1 MRDYVDDLT
10 TLYANSAPVQTMRS
24 CFRGAVMTDD
34 VALVRRIWQ
43 LFPMAAWAR
52 ARKSLVRDMEHAE
65 MRDMLREFESHER
78 LPFAADSDSEASD
91 TSSSSLEAPS
101 IPIGFDELG
110 VASSFSLEAPSI
122 PIGFDELGVVVDV
135 LLNAREYLV
144 RLPRTADTS
153 HATFEV
159 RNVVAN
165 VLEALSSFPDVAER
179 TLAML
184 TSKHGWDSSGVGQF
198 PGHVDAYLLASHM
211 DALSQYLVRSAT
223 VSPT

>member
-65 MRDMLREFESHER
+65 MRDMLREFETHER

-101 IPIGFDELG
+101 IPIGVYEL
-110 VASSFSLEAPSI
+110 SFSLEAPSI

-135 LLNAREYLV
+135 LLNARECLV

-165 VLEALSSFPDVAER
+165 TLEALSSFPDVAER

-211 DALSQYLVRSAT
+211 AALAQFLVRSAT
-223 VSPT
+223 VSPEA